1 MKPVLLGCCLTVL
14 ITLLGSAAAQTQTR
28 TATIYRCGLDGR
40 DLRDSP
46 CPASQK
52 ASATQLEFDHP
63 SAAQTKAAR
72 EQAIAEAKRGHE
84 MEAQRRKDEA
94 EARQHASRAVGIN
107 GLATPA
113 SAPKQAQAP
122 VPPKAP
128 KAPKL
133 AKPHKPATPAA
144 SAPR

>member
-1 MKPVLLGCCLTVL
+1 MKPALLGCCTALL
-14 ITLLGSAAAQTQTR
+14 IAVLGSAAAQTQTR
-28 TATIYRCGLDGR
+28 TATIYRCGPDGR
-40 DLRDSP
+40 DMRDSP

-72 EQAIAEAKRGHE
+72 EQAIAEAKRAHE

-94 EARQHASRAVGIN
+94 EARKHASRAVGIN
-107 GLATPA
+107 GLATAASVPRPA
-113 SAPKQAQAP
+113 SAPLP
-122 VPPKAP
+122 P

-133 AKPHKPATPAA
+133 AKPHKPAKPTALAA